1 MIKNRIPDNA
11 PQKQLRPRNVF
22 EVANVASCLAEI
34 EMAVVFVNVRV
45 SWNDTNNKHVKE
57 NRNRNTPKSM
67 LRCGLGKFGSIVGFS
82 LWIQKAGAGDE
93 RWVVSGRG
101 SAFRQSL
108 FNWNREY
115 VHK

>member
-1 MIKNRIPDNA
+1 MKNRIPDKT
-11 PQKQLRPRNVF
+11 PQNPLRPRNVF
-22 EVANVASCLAEI
+22 DVANVASCLSEI
-34 EMAVVFVNVRV
+34 EMAVVFVNVCV
-45 SWNDTNNKHVKE
+45 NWNEANNKHVKE

-82 LWIQKAGAGDE
+82 LWVQKAGACDE

-101 SAFRQSL
+101 SAFRLRL
-108 FNWNREY
+108 FSWNREY